1 MILSLRLSQDPSC
14 LTESKVGLAHRA
26 PDSPHQWGP
35 SRVLAASGNRAPE
48 LEVSAEPGGGGCS
61 CHQPPN
67 KEPWV
72 PPQRAKGATHCRAS
86 NSETCHIWP
95 KWSRKPSYAQT
106 ESLAGEGS
114 PGCPHGGVL
123 CHSQGRHV
131 PWPNRTSDLVTP
143 PETRARVL
151 GLWPSFPGQALTTLR
166 EASTSEKRCP
176 QRARQIFPEKGF
188 LSVTS
193 TSQASHSEGIR
204 RRRIST
210 GIREPPNANTGVPL
224 GAHREGPYAAPPP

>member
-1 MILSLRLSQDPSC
+1 MRLAFLSREGSTDLILSLRLSQDPSC

-114 PGCPHGGVL
+114 PGCPHGGSSATL
-123 CHSQGRHV
+123 RGDTC
-131 PWPNRTSDLVTP
+131 
-143 PETRARVL
+143 
-151 GLWPSFPGQALTTLR
+151 PGQTGLQILLHLLKHGPVSW
-166 EASTSEKRCP
+166 ASGLPSQDRPSPHSEKP
-176 QRARQIFPEKGF
+176 VLLK
-188 LSVTS
+188 
-193 TSQASHSEGIR
+193 
-204 RRRIST
+204 
-210 GIREPPNANTGVPL
+210 NA
-224 GAHREGPYAAPPP
+224 AHRGPGKSSQRKGSFQ

>member
-1 MILSLRLSQDPSC
+1 MRLAFLSREGSTDLILSLRLSQDPSC
-14 LTESKVGLAHRA
+14 LTESKVGLTHRA

-72 PPQRAKGATHCRAS
+72 PPQRAKGATHCRPS

-114 PGCPHGGVL
+114 PGCPHGGSSAL
-123 CHSQGRHV
+123 SG
-131 PWPNRTSDLVTP
+131 
-143 PETRARVL
+143 ETRALAKQDFR
-151 GLWPSFPGQALTTLR
+151 SCY
-166 EASTSEKRCP
+166 TS
-176 QRARQIFPEKGF
+176 
-188 LSVTS
+188 
-193 TSQASHSEGIR
+193 
-204 RRRIST
+204 
-210 GIREPPNANTGVPL
+210 
-224 GAHREGPYAAPPP
+224 